1 MDRAVPTLPS
11 ERIVTLDIIRGFAL
25 LGILVVNM
33 ASFSGMTPFDEPTA
47 LWDQAAFFVVD
58 VFFSG
63 KFNSLFSMLFAIG
76 FTIQLERLEQ
86 RSGGEAY
93 WIYVRRLLVL
103 FAIGIAHAILLWD
116 GDVLHMYALLGFVL
130 LFLRNVSDRML
141 LVLVV
146 LLLFVPAVRSLA
158 FLLFETPE
166 ATAARVALRQEYIAA
181 SAAAFGSGGYADT
194 VRQNLEWLRIFYLT
208 GPGGLERT
216 ILIGY
221 STFLVTMLLGLLA
234 GRHGWIQRAAA
245 HAPLMRRVQWWALG
259 IGVSAGVLLAIA
271 DRFAEPTAPSVW
283 GVLSRTSYG
292 VSRVAL
298 MIFYVATIVRL
309 AQSPR
314 WLPWLLPLAAA
325 GRMPLTN
332 YLLQSVLCTA
342 IFYAWGFGLWRQ
354 MGEALQLGLA
364 FAIFFAVQVPLSML
378 WFRRFAYGPM
388 EYLWRVLSYGRR
400 PTTALAQ
407 PAPG

>member
-1 MDRAVPTLPS
+1 MDRAVPTLPA

-33 ASFSGMTPFDEPTA
+33 ASFGGRTAFDEPTM
-47 LWDQAAFFVVD
+47 LWDQAALVVVD
-58 VFFSG
+58 VLFSG

-76 FTIQLERLEQ
+76 FAIQLERLEQ
-86 RSGGEAY
+86 RGGSEAR

-103 FAIGIAHAILLWD
+103 FAIGIAHAILLWS

-130 LFLRNVSDRML
+130 LLVRKVPDRAL
-141 LVLVV
+141 LVLAAV
-146 LLLFVPAVRSLA
+146 LLLYPGLRSLA
-158 FLLFETPE
+158 LVLFAPSDW
-166 ATAARVALRQEYIAA
+166 TAVRLALGREYMA
-181 SAAAFGSGGYADT
+181 SAAAAFGSGSYADA
-194 VRQNLEWLRIFYLT
+194 VAENWQILRRTYLT
-208 GPGGLERT
+208 WIGFERMISGGYVL
-216 ILIGY
+216 
-221 STFLVTMLLGLLA
+221 FLVTMLLGLLA

-245 HAPLMRRVQWWALG
+245 HVIVVQRVQWWALG
-259 IGVSAGVLLAIA
+259 IGVAAGVALAIA
-271 DRFAEPTAPSVW
+271 NRFVEPAVPSLW
-283 GVLSRTSYG
+283 AILLRISYG

-314 WLPWLLPLAAA
+314 WLPWLMPLAAA

-342 IFYAWGFGLWRQ
+342 IFYSWGLGLWRQ

-364 FAIFFAVQVPLSML
+364 FAIFFVLQVPLSL
-378 WFRRFAYGPM
+378 WWFRHFAYGPM
-388 EYLWRVLSYGRR
+388 EYLWRLASYGRR
-400 PTTALAQ
+400 PVPAAQ
-407 PAPG
+407 PAVSG

>member
-11 ERIVTLDIIRGFAL
+11 ERIVTLDIVRGFAL

-33 ASFSGMTPFDEPTA
+33 ASFSGRTAFDEPTM

-58 VFFSG
+58 VLFSG
-63 KFNSLFSMLFAIG
+63 KFNSLFSMLFAVG
-76 FTIQLERLEQ
+76 FAIQLERLEQ
-86 RSGGEAY
+86 RAGSEGR

-103 FAIGIAHAILLWD
+103 FAIGIAHAILVWD

-130 LFLRNVSDRML
+130 LLLRNVSDRTL
-141 LVLVV
+141 LALAAV
-146 LLLFVPAVRSLA
+146 LLLYPGLRSLA
-158 FLLFETPE
+158 LVLFTGPE
-166 ATAARVALRQEYIAA
+166 WTATRLALGREYLAAAN
-181 SAAAFGSGGYADT
+181 AAFGSGSYLDA
-194 VRQNLEWLRIFYLT
+194 VMENWQSLRRTYLT
-208 GPGGLERT
+208 WMGFERM
-216 ILIGY
+216 ISLGY
-221 STFLVTMLLGLLA
+221 LLFLVTMLLGLLA
-234 GRHGWIQRAAA
+234 GRHAWIQRAAA
-245 HAPLMRRVQWWALG
+245 NVAVVRRVQWWALG
-259 IGVSAGVLLAIA
+259 IGIAAGVALAVA
-271 DRFAEPTAPSVW
+271 NRFVEPAVPSLW
-283 GVLSRTSYG
+283 SILARTSYS

-314 WLPWLLPLAAA
+314 WLPWLMPFAAA

-342 IFYAWGFGLWRQ
+342 IFYAWGLGLWRQ
-354 MGEALQLGLA
+354 MGEAAQLGLG
-364 FAIFFAVQVPLSML
+364 FAIFFGFQVPLSIF
-378 WFRRFAYGPM
+378 WFRRFTYGPM
-388 EYLWRVLSYGRR
+388 EYLWRLLSYGRR